1 MFNFGESNIGYV
13 ALNHSNQLSTG
24 PNGTTYM
31 IPAEIFPTRYR
42 ATCHGISAGAG
53 KLGSILVQIFST
65 YYHFGAG
72 PGNKSTRKHGI
83 VLLVF
88 SACMVL
94 GAAVTHFWIPP
105 IQQRRNGRTK
115 LWGGKPETLESMSL
129 GRMGRKSRDADCRKR
144 TSRHRALSMSA

>member
-1 MFNFGESNIGYV
+1 
-13 ALNHSNQLSTG
+13 
-24 PNGTTYM
+24 M

-42 ATCHGISAGAG
+42 ATCHGISAGCG

-72 PGNKSTRKHGI
+72 PGNESTRKHGI
-83 VLLVF
+83 VLIVF

-105 IQQRRNGRTK
+105 IQQKRNGRSK
-115 LWGGKPETLESMSL
+115 IWGGQPETLESMAL
-129 GRMGRKSRDADCRKR
+129 GRMGRKSRDADLRKR
-144 TSRHRALSMSA
+144 TSRRRALSMSA

>member
-1 MFNFGESNIGYV
+1 
-13 ALNHSNQLSTG
+13 
-24 PNGTTYM
+24 M

-42 ATCHGISAGAG
+42 ATCHGLSAGCG
-53 KLGSILVQIFST
+53 KLGSILVQIFSA

-72 PGNKSTRKHGI
+72 PGNESTRRHGI
-83 VLLVF
+83 VLIVF

-105 IQQRRNGRTK
+105 IQQKRNGRSK
-115 LWGGKPETLESMSL
+115 IWGGKPETLESMAL
-129 GRMGRKSRDADCRKR
+129 GRMGRKSRDADFRKR